1 MLENVHGS
9 INPLSTLMNF
19 VGSLSL
25 KASSPISQLT
35 SMPRSTLWSTIAGRC
50 LITRIIVLLLA
61 MDMSK
66 LACREGVARRWR
78 RRQFVVNACSNTT
91 LNHSGSI
98 LITAMTTSPTVHPNR
113 SCCFLNLR
121 LCSLTYRDTDCYL
134 RCYHRFVK
142 RRQSFTSDN
151 NTDEPVLT

>member
-50 LITRIIVLLLA
+50 LITRIIVFLLA

-66 LACREGVARRWR
+66 LACREGVAHRWR
-78 RRQFVVNACSNTT
+78 RRQFVVNTCSNTT

-98 LITAMTTSPTVHPNR
+98 LMAAMTISSTVHPNR
-113 SCCFLNLR
+113 SR
-121 LCSLTYRDTDCYL
+121 SDC
-134 RCYHRFVK
+134 
-142 RRQSFTSDN
+142 
-151 NTDEPVLT
+151 VLSHAGIPTATCAVITGL